1 MSGLQTQFPFT
12 LPKGYVDEDGQLHRT
27 GVMRLATGRDEIEP
41 LRDVRVAENEA
52 YLTVVMLARVIT
64 ELGTIRPVTTN
75 VVEGLFAVDLA
86 YLQEFYGIVNFGDP
100 AELPDLEEAYR
111 RPLSRPAP
119 EQPPEPEAVVP
130 ESPAR
135 TAPTEAA
142 PVLAGATN
150 GLGIVRRP
158 GSG

>member
-1 MSGLQTQFPFT
+1 MSGLQTQFGFT
-12 LPKGYVDEDGQLHRT
+12 LPKGYVDDDGHLHRT

-86 YLQEFYGIVNFGDP
+86 YLQEFYGIINFGDP
-100 AELPDLEEAYR
+100 AELADLEEAYQ
-111 RPLSRPAP
+111 RPLFRPAP
-119 EQPPEPEAVVP
+119 QEPEVVVPEVVVP
-130 ESPAR
+130 ESPA
-135 TAPTEAA
+135 APAEPV
-142 PVLAGATN
+142 PVLAGAAN
-150 GLGIVRRP
+150 SHGIVRRP

>member
-12 LPKGYVDEDGQLHRT
+12 LPKGYVDEDGRLHRT
-27 GVMRLATGRDEIEP
+27 GIMRLATGRDEIEP

-52 YLTVVMLARVIT
+52 YLTVVMLARVVT

-86 YLQEFYGIVNFGDP
+86 FLQEFYGIINFGDA
-100 AELPDLEEAYR
+100 AELAELEEAYR
-111 RPLSRPAP
+111 RPLAGPAP
-119 EQPPEPEAVVP
+119 EEGEAGVGPAMEPGGLPEPALAAV
-130 ESPAR
+130 
-135 TAPTEAA
+135 
-142 PVLAGATN
+142 GN
-150 GLGIVRRP
+150 GRAVVRRP

>member
-1 MSGLQTQFPFT
+1 MSGLQTQFPFS

-41 LRDVRVAENEA
+41 LRDVRVADNEA

-64 ELGTIRPVTTN
+64 ELGSIRPVTTN

-86 YLQEFYGIVNFGDP
+86 YLQEFYGVINFGDP
-100 AELPDLEEAYR
+100 AELADLEAAYR
-111 RPLSRPAP
+111 HPLSRPAP
-119 EQPPEPEAVVP
+119 EQLPEPEAVVESAADPAEP
-130 ESPAR
+130 EPVPAL
-135 TAPTEAA
+135 AA
-142 PVLAGATN
+142 AAN
-150 GLGIVRRP
+150 GHGIVRRS

>member
-12 LPKGYVDEDGQLHRT
+12 LPKGFVDDDGQLHRT

-64 ELGTIRPVTTN
+64 ELGGIRSVTTN
-75 VVEGLFAVDLA
+75 VIEGLFAVDLA
-86 YLQEFYGIVNFGDP
+86 YLQEFYGIINFGDP
-100 AELPDLEEAYR
+100 AELADLEEAYR

-119 EQPPEPEAVVP
+119 EQPPEPEVAVP
-130 ESPAR
+130 EA
-135 TAPTEAA
+135 TAEAP

-150 GLGIVRRP
+150 GHGIVRRP

>member
-1 MSGLQTQFPFT
+1 MMGLQTQFPFT
-12 LPKGYVDEDGQLHRT
+12 LPKGYVDEDGHLHRT

-64 ELGTIRPVTTN
+64 ELGTIAPVSTN

-86 YLQEFYGIVNFGDP
+86 YLQELYGIINFGDP
-100 AELPDLEEAYR
+100 AELPALEEAYR
-111 RPLSRPAP
+111 HPLSGSAP
-119 EQPPEPEAVVP
+119 VEETVLPEAVEPVGPEPELATASNGRVV
-130 ESPAR
+130 
-135 TAPTEAA
+135 
-142 PVLAGATN
+142 
-150 GLGIVRRP
+150 VRRG

>member
-119 EQPPEPEAVVP
+119 EQPPEPEVVVP

>member
-1 MSGLQTQFPFT
+1 MGLQTQFPFT

-64 ELGTIRPVTTN
+64 EIGTIAPVTTN

-86 YLQEFYGIVNFGDP
+86 YLQEFYGIINFGDP
-100 AELPDLEEAYR
+100 AELPALEEAYLH
-111 RPLSRPAP
+111 PLSGPAP
-119 EQPPEPEAVVP
+119 APAPAPAEEAPELLLEPEPEPELAAASNGRVV
-130 ESPAR
+130 
-135 TAPTEAA
+135 
-142 PVLAGATN
+142 
-150 GLGIVRRP
+150 IRRG
-158 GSG
+158 GSV

>member
-1 MSGLQTQFPFT
+1 MGLQTQFPFT
-12 LPKGYVDEDGQLHRT
+12 LPKGYVDEHGRLHRT

-64 ELGTIRPVTTN
+64 ELGTIAPVTTN

-86 YLQEFYGIVNFGDP
+86 YLQEFYGIINFGDP
-100 AELPDLEEAYR
+100 SELPELEEAYR
-111 RPLSRPAP
+111 HPLSGPAP
-119 EQPPEPEAVVP
+119 VEEPVLPEAVLPDAVEPVAPEPE
-130 ESPAR
+130 
-135 TAPTEAA
+135 
-142 PVLAGATN
+142 LAGATN
-150 GLGIVRRP
+150 GRVVIRRG

>member
-1 MSGLQTQFPFT
+1 MGLQTQFPFT
-12 LPKGYVDEDGQLHRT
+12 LPKGYVDEDGRLHRT

-64 ELGTIRPVTTN
+64 ELGTITPVTTN

-86 YLQEFYGIVNFGDP
+86 YLQEFYGIINFGDP
-100 AELPDLEEAYR
+100 GELPTLEEAYR
-111 RPLSRPAP
+111 HPLSGPAPAPAP
-119 EQPPEPEAVVP
+119 EEAAPEPAVDPEPELVGASNGRVV
-130 ESPAR
+130 
-135 TAPTEAA
+135 
-142 PVLAGATN
+142 
-150 GLGIVRRP
+150 VRRD

>member
-1 MSGLQTQFPFT
+1 MGLQTQFPFT
-12 LPKGYVDEDGQLHRT
+12 LPKGYIDGDGHLHRHGT
-27 GVMRLATGRDEIEP
+27 MRMATARDEIEP

-75 VVEGLFAVDLA
+75 VVEGLFAADLA

-100 AELPDLEEAYR
+100 AQLAELEEAYR
-111 RPLSRPAP
+111 HPLVGPAP
-119 EQPPEPEAVVP
+119 VEETAAEDPTAKPEPALAAAMGNGRVV
-130 ESPAR
+130 
-135 TAPTEAA
+135 
-142 PVLAGATN
+142 
-150 GLGIVRRP
+150 VRRP